1 MCEFVCYF
9 NAAVFLFSAVKVSLL
24 VFFNLKTTCVLL
36 FQSHIAVYGMVCPQK
51 KKNKPNQNKTK
62 NGLSL
67 ALIVRTLVLN
77 VFIFNAI
84 IISTKT
90 EYDYLYG

>member
-1 MCEFVCYF
+1 
-9 NAAVFLFSAVKVSLL
+9 
-24 VFFNLKTTCVLL
+24 
-36 FQSHIAVYGMVCPQK
+36 MVCPQK
-51 KKNKPNQNKTK
+51 KTNKPNQNKTK